1 MKGQLNIKRFVTN
14 PIGENCYLV
23 WDDTREC
30 AIIDCGALGAD
41 KEEKIA
47 QFIKDNQLTPRMA
60 LQTHMH
66 FDHIW
71 GLSFLYHNYGLQPLC
86 HRGER
91 EIYEDAP
98 QVVRL
103 LFHKDIPTVLVPVLR
118 YLDDNEEITFG
129 NTTFRVIHTPGHT
142 PGCIMFYQASEG
154 VLFSGDTLFQGSIG
168 RTDHLGGNTEQEIQS
183 IRSRVLTLPD
193 DVVVYPGH
201 GPSTTIGEERYGNPY
216 L

>member
-1 MKGQLNIKRFVTN
+1 MKAHTNNYKENIK
-14 PIGENCYLV
+14 
-23 WDDTREC
+23 
-30 AIIDCGALGAD
+30 
-41 KEEKIA
+41 
-47 QFIKDNQLTPRMA
+47 
-60 LQTHMH
+60 
-66 FDHIW
+66 
-71 GLSFLYHNYGLQPLC
+71 
-86 HRGER
+86 
-91 EIYEDAP
+91 
-98 QVVRL
+98 
-103 LFHKDIPTVLVPVLR
+103 LFGRQITSK
-118 YLDDNEEITFG
+118 ITFG